1 MEIKGSYTFNAPVDT
16 VWALLMDTTV
26 IASCLPGCRELRP
39 VGEDRYQAELAVAVA
54 AVSGNFAGTVAIE
67 DKVPPRSYRLV
78 VEGTGRAGFVK
89 GQAAITLSPQG
100 EQTTVDVAA
109 QGQIGGAIARVGQR
123 LIEGVGR
130 MMMDKFYGCLMSRL
144 PST

>member
-39 VGEDRYQAELAVAVA
+39 IGEDRYQADLAVAVA

-89 GQAAITLSPQG
+89 GQAAITLTPQG
-100 EQTTVDVAA
+100 EQTIVDVAG

-144 PST
+144 